1 MDRVLAQIK
10 NDIMKDSQIVNTAK
24 TGNRTAYNS
33 LSEKEFDNV
42 AMNRYEENDLFFKT
56 LFSDA
61 EKFKY
66 IKKRLLDEIYNE
78 IRNLKE

>member
-1 MDRVLAQIK
+1 MSGL
-10 NDIMKDSQIVNTAK
+10 
-24 TGNRTAYNS
+24 NS
-33 LSEKEFDNV
+33 FSDNV
-42 AMNRYEENDLFFKT
+42 AMNRYEKNNLQMNRYEENDLFFKT